1 VSDPI
6 LGIPNPILGITKL
19 GEKTVEVANR
29 LLARKQLT
37 EVEPTI
43 QNQESD
49 AAQQV
54 SLIAGSTP
62 NSEVTP
68 SSSGLVEQ
76 QIAEDSTVTGAV
88 TGKILEGENLTDI
101 SDNLV
106 TSAEEKGGE
115 EPPTAP
121 RVNEIV
127 AVREDGA
134 SSNDSAPAALE
145 GAPSVLPANKAEESD
160 ATSKEELKLPPVAE
174 NVINRDV
181 ATDNATDNNSETS
194 EESTQGLKKS
204 DTHLPEPLENLEA
217 SGGNGIRQALDDSTP
232 AVAQKESVEENDTE
246 IQTARL
252 PPSDIFINMQG
263 TDQSVGNEDEA
274 KEKND
279 SRNT

>member
-1 VSDPI
+1 
-6 LGIPNPILGITKL
+6 
-19 GEKTVEVANR
+19 
-29 LLARKQLT
+29 
-37 EVEPTI
+37 
-43 QNQESD
+43 
-49 AAQQV
+49 
-54 SLIAGSTP
+54 
-62 NSEVTP
+62 
-68 SSSGLVEQ
+68 
-76 QIAEDSTVTGAV
+76 VTGAV

-145 GAPSVLPANKAEESD
+145 AAPSVLPADEAEGRD
-160 ATSKEELKLPPVAE
+160 ATSQEELTLPPVAKK
-174 NVINRDV
+174 VDV
-181 ATDNATDNNSETS
+181 ATENNSETS
-194 EESTQGLKKS
+194 EESTQVVLKKS
-204 DTHLPEPLENLEA
+204 DTHLPEPLKNPESSVGNRIDQA
-217 SGGNGIRQALDDSTP
+217 SDDSTP